1 MEDAVKK
8 ENNPI
13 TTVDND
19 AADLINKIAQAK
31 NNDELQNLYQQF
43 NINNTKKNAIR
54 VAQLNNL
61 LDKVNNEAEERL
73 TKRADQI
80 SNKEILDYMN
90 AIGNQIERSQ
100 KLVDEIKDITA
111 VQFNNTTQNTVNINV
126 GESANLKLDKQ
137 SRDKITDIIFMILK
151 ENIDESK
158 PVEVIEEPKVVTETK
173 TDETI
178 DDDEFEGD
186 N

>member
-1 MEDAVKK
+1 MEDSVKK
-8 ENNPI
+8 ENNPV
-13 TTVDND
+13 TTIDND

-31 NNDELQNLYQQF
+31 NKDELENLYQQF

-73 TKRADQI
+73 TKRAEQI

-100 KLVDEIKDITA
+100 KLVDGIKEITA
-111 VQFNNTTQNTVNINV
+111 VQVNNTQNNVNINV
-126 GESANLKLDKQ
+126 GESTNLKLNKE
-137 SRDKITDIIFMILK
+137 SRDKITDIISMILK
-151 ENIDESK
+151 ENVNESK
-158 PVEVIEEPKVVTETK
+158 PVEIIEEPKVVNETK
-173 TDETI
+173 IDETI

>member
-1 MEDAVKK
+1 MEDAAKK
-8 ENNPI
+8 EINSI

-19 AADLINKIAQAK
+19 ATDLINKIAQSK
-31 NNDELQNLYQQF
+31 NKDELENLYQQF

-54 VAQLNNL
+54 IAQLNNL

-73 TKRADQI
+73 TKRAEQI

-100 KLVDEIKDITA
+100 KLVDGIKEITA
-111 VQFNNTTQNTVNINV
+111 VQVNNTQNNVNINV
-126 GESANLKLDKQ
+126 GESVKLNKE
-137 SRDKITDIIFMILK
+137 SRNKITDIISMILK
-151 ENIDESK
+151 ENTDESK
-158 PVEVIEEPKVVTETK
+158 TVEVIEDPKAIKETEI
-173 TDETI
+173 DETI

>member
-1 MEDAVKK
+1 MEDAAKK
-8 ENNPI
+8 EINSI

-19 AADLINKIAQAK
+19 TTDLINKIAQAK
-31 NNDELQNLYQQF
+31 NKDELENLYQQF

-100 KLVDEIKDITA
+100 KLVDGIKEITA
-111 VQFNNTTQNTVNINV
+111 VQVNNTQNNVNINV
-126 GESANLKLDKQ
+126 GESVKLNKE
-137 SRDKITDIIFMILK
+137 SRNKITDIISMILK
-151 ENIDESK
+151 ENTDDSK
-158 PVEVIEEPKVVTETK
+158 TVEVIEDPKAIKETEI
-173 TDETI
+173 DETI

>member
-8 ENNPI
+8 ETNPI
-13 TTVDND
+13 TTIDND
-19 AADLINKIAQAK
+19 AADLINKIAQSK
-31 NNDELQNLYQQF
+31 NKDELENLYQQF

-54 VAQLNNL
+54 IAQLNNL

-73 TKRADQI
+73 TKRAEQI

-100 KLVDEIKDITA
+100 KLVDGIKEITA
-111 VQFNNTTQNTVNINV
+111 VQVNNTQNHVNINV
-126 GESANLKLDKQ
+126 GESVKLNKE
-137 SRDKITDIIFMILK
+137 SRNKITDIISMILK
-151 ENIDESK
+151 ENTDESK
-158 PVEVIEEPKVVTETK
+158 TVAVIEDPKAIKETEI
-173 TDETI
+173 DETT
-178 DDDEFEGD
+178 DDEFEGD

>member
-1 MEDAVKK
+1 MEDAAKK
-8 ENNPI
+8 ETNSI
-13 TTVDND
+13 TIVDND
-19 AADLINKIAQAK
+19 TTDLINKIAQSK
-31 NNDELQNLYQQF
+31 NKDELENLYQQF

-54 VAQLNNL
+54 IAQLNNL

-73 TKRADQI
+73 TKRAEQI

-100 KLVDEIKDITA
+100 KLVDGIKEITA
-111 VQFNNTTQNTVNINV
+111 VQVNNTQNNVNINV
-126 GESANLKLDKQ
+126 GESVKLNKE
-137 SRDKITDIIFMILK
+137 SRNKITDIISMILK
-151 ENIDESK
+151 ENTDESK
-158 PVEVIEEPKVVTETK
+158 TVEVIEDPKAIKETEI
-173 TDETI
+173 DETI